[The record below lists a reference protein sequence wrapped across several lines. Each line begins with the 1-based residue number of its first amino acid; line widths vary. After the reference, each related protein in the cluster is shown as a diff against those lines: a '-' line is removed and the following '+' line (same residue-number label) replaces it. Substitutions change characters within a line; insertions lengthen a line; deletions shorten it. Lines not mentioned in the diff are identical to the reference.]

1 MLCGKIGDVELG
13 CNVVASTGRTTP
25 QPARAAA
32 HEHEQ
37 IAEARASRRPW
48 TPLARGL
55 AVAGDGWTLMIVMEL
70 AAGRARLSELR
81 AHLAGVSAGV
91 LDRHLRRMERCG
103 LLRRERFR
111 ELPPRV
117 ELELTRAGRALL
129 PVAVEL
135 ARWAQQSAW
144 SEPREGE
151 QIEPAAL
158 LRQRV
163 AIADGPLQLP
173 DADVTIELRERGR
186 RSREQLLFRDG
197 QLCGTPAPNAQGEAP
212 PAASSAVAVAVAVSG
227 SAQAWARALGPARDR
242 SGLRRGGA
250 ADVAELLL
258 DALEEGPGTP
268 VHDVP
273 ASFG

>member
-1 MLCGKIGDVELG
+1 VRIIPRWPPIGNIATPSSAKSDIW
-13 CNVVASTGRTTP
+13 NYAAVVVPSADPSTEQR
-25 QPARAAA
+25 AREAKPIGTGHAA
-32 HEHEQ
+32 
-37 IAEARASRRPW
+37 RRPW

-55 AVAGDGWTLMIVMEL
+55 AVAGDSWTLMIVMEL

-144 SEPREGE
+144 SEPHEGE
-151 QIEPAAL
+151 QIDPAAV
-158 LRQRV
+158 LRQRC
-163 AIADGPLQLP
+163 ALLAGPLELP
-173 DADVTIELRERGR
+173 DADVAVELRERGVY
-186 RSREQLLFRDG
+186 SRERLTLRDG
-197 QLCGTPAPNAQGEAP
+197 RLLGGAADDGEV
-212 PAASSAVAVAVAVSG
+212 ASIVISG
-227 SAQAWARALGPARDR
+227 SPQAWVRALGPAHDP

-250 ADVAELLL
+250 TDLAERLL
-258 DALEEGPGTP
+258 DALELDERQTAAPRLI
-268 VHDVP
+268 
-273 ASFG
+273 